1 MEDKDF
7 LKDNKMHVDFKLFTW
22 AFQQLWSLGRGLL
35 IFSVIFHIAI
45 ALLPTWFLS
54 ISRGIVDEIQER
66 IEIGSKADTVIMPLL
81 LLVSVML
88 LQAACSLVPRFLSNM
103 ALKRYRAGFQKEIGE
118 CTKKIPVR
126 YFDDAE
132 VARTIEIMQG
142 RNKNLEWFF
151 SRFMDLLT
159 STVTLISC
167 LCLAVHTSWYLL
179 AAAAVFMAVVIPN
192 GLRCAKIHSRRVF
205 GDGEGLHLCG
215 YYYNLVFN
223 EKIAKEIRLFKTGN
237 YFIDKWKELRDSISE
252 REQRE
257 ILQTQLS
264 WDLIGVLFSVIK
276 FGVLFLGLYLITKG
290 ELTLGGLTLFVSLFH
305 QISEKS
311 KDLGKQFLRTCRN
324 LFCVGQCKMVF
335 DLEFEKRMPLEN
347 EETENTSEDAV
358 IFECKDV
365 SFTYDSS
372 AGEGDKA
379 YAIQNLNLKIR
390 KGETVALVGEN
401 GAGKSTLVKLLLG
414 IYEPTK
420 GEMYF
425 EGTNY
430 RNIDFTQFVK
440 RVGVTFQDFLQYE
453 LKIRENVAFG
463 DIRQLDNDE
472 ALRDAIEKG
481 GAAKIVERMPKDLE
495 TYLGR
500 WYKHLGVRLSGG
512 EWQRLAV
519 ARAHVST
526 RDIIIMDEPA
536 AKLDPIAEMEQFKNI
551 RGSIAERTSVLI
563 SHRIGF
569 ARLADKIVVLDK
581 GKMVEFGTHDELME
595 KKGAYYNM
603 FENQAEWYQKGGVS
617 YGNESACK

>member
-7 LKDNKMHVDFKLFTW
+7 LKDNKINVDFKVFAW
-22 AFQQLWSLGRGLL
+22 ALKQLWELGKGLF
-35 IFSVIFHIAI
+35 IFSVLFHIAA

-54 ISRGIVDEIQER
+54 ISKDIVDEIQKK
-66 IEIGSKADTVIMPLL
+66 IETGSRVDAVIMPLL

-88 LQAACSLVPRFLSNM
+88 LQAICSLVPKFLDNM
-103 ALKRYRAGFQKEIGE
+103 AWKWYKAGFQKRIGE

-132 VARTIEIMQG
+132 VAKTIEIMQG
-142 RNKNLEWFF
+142 RNHNLLRFF
-151 SRFMDLLT
+151 SRSMGLLKNG
-159 STVTLISC
+159 VTLISC
-167 LCLAVHTSWYLL
+167 LVLAVHTSWYLL
-179 AAAAVFMAVVIPN
+179 AAAVVFMAVVIPN
-192 GLRCAKIHSRRVF
+192 GLRCAKIYAKREF
-205 GDGEGLHLCG
+205 GNGDVVHLCG

-223 EKIAKEIRLFKTGN
+223 EKNAKEIRLFKLSD
-237 YFIDKWKELRDSISE
+237 YLIDKWKELRLSMAE
-252 REQRE
+252 REQKEELR
-257 ILQTQLS
+257 TQLS

-276 FGVLFLGLYLITKG
+276 FGILFLGLYLITKG
-290 ELTLGGLTLFVSLFH
+290 ELTLGGLTLFVSLFQ

-311 KDLGKQFLRTCRN
+311 KDLGRQFLWLCNN

-335 DLEFEKRMPLEN
+335 DMEFEKRRPLEK
-347 EETENTSEDAV
+347 EEMESTSEEDNIV
-358 IFECKDV
+358 FECRDV
-365 SFTYDSS
+365 SFSYDSS
-372 AGEGDKA
+372 KDGEDKT
-379 YAIQNLNLKIR
+379 YAVQNLNLKIR

-401 GAGKSTLVKLLLG
+401 GAGKSTLIKLLLG

-430 RNIDFTQFVK
+430 RNIDFTQFVE

-463 DIRQLDNDE
+463 DIRQLENDE
-472 ALRDAIEKG
+472 ALADAIEKG
-481 GAAKIVERMPKDLE
+481 GATKIVERMPEKLE

-519 ARAHVST
+519 ARAHVSK

-536 AKLDPIAEMEQFKNI
+536 AKLDPIAEMEQFQNI
-551 RGSIAERTSVLI
+551 RGSIADRTSVLI

-581 GKMVEFGTHDELME
+581 GKMIEFGTHDELME

-603 FENQAEWYQKGGVS
+603 FENQAGWYQKGGVS
-617 YGNESACK
+617 